1 MRSVSSSDLPE
12 LGSLVNSN
20 MTTNVDKLGLKAN
33 TSTKEGK
40 DVGLRKLSTDVIFVV
55 IDTVLVITA
64 RGSPVGG
71 YVPQWLHSV
80 HCQPVK
86 EPVRGVFVHRIVD
99 WQGSCP
105 VKENKIVQSYSIL
118 MTPLANIQIAMPVL
132 FFNAIIKKMWDVF
145 AKKKELRKSI
155 LSLWPFFPQFS
166 FESNTATS
174 DKHKGRRECR
184 NSDYHTTLLLFC
196 SFEKY
201 LKFENS
207 LFLKLQDM
215 TSVQAAPGSV
225 SMSQYTVN
233 PLPAAS

>member
-33 TSTKEGK
+33 TSTKKGK

-55 IDTVLVITA
+55 ADAVLVITA
-64 RGSPVGG
+64 GGSPVGG

-118 MTPLANIQIAMPVL
+118 MTPLDIQIAMHVFFFLPF
-132 FFNAIIKKMWDVF
+132 FFNAIIKVRDV
-145 AKKKELRKSI
+145 R
-155 LSLWPFFPQFS
+155 
-166 FESNTATS
+166 
-174 DKHKGRRECR
+174 C
-184 NSDYHTTLLLFC
+184 FC
-196 SFEKY
+196 F
-201 LKFENS
+201 
-207 LFLKLQDM
+207 
-215 TSVQAAPGSV
+215 
-225 SMSQYTVN
+225 
-233 PLPAAS
+233 

>member
-1 MRSVSSSDLPE
+1 MRRVSSSNLPE

-20 MTTNVDKLGLKAN
+20 MTTKVDKLGLKAN

-64 RGSPVGG
+64 GGSPVGG

-118 MTPLANIQIAMPVL
+118 MAPLANIQKVMPVL
-132 FFNAIIKKMWDVF
+132 FNFFPPFSVFNAIIKEM
-145 AKKKELRKSI
+145 
-155 LSLWPFFPQFS
+155 
-166 FESNTATS
+166 
-174 DKHKGRRECR
+174 
-184 NSDYHTTLLLFC
+184 
-196 SFEKY
+196 
-201 LKFENS
+201 
-207 LFLKLQDM
+207 
-215 TSVQAAPGSV
+215 
-225 SMSQYTVN
+225 
-233 PLPAAS
+233 